1 MVIRIY
7 PRVRAEYNSGNIDV
21 NPEFVKLVEDFV
33 QNNQFIDKEEVLN
46 GLKLATGS
54 PCIGTGTQ
62 VKDGG
67 FFPITNDLWG
77 NPVGNK
83 NNIGAYNH

>member
-1 MVIRIY
+1 M
-7 PRVRAEYNSGNIDV
+7 
-21 NPEFVKLVEDFV
+21 
-33 QNNQFIDKEEVLN
+33 LN

-62 VKDGG
+62 VNDGG